1 MLVARHE
8 AQEPSPKR
16 LPELLM
22 AVLPVE
28 LGLEHPCAQHNERHV
43 LSLGAQGGQPW
54 RSGTLE
60 RACSHATQVRAQ
72 SGVPKRRAK

>member
-28 LGLEHPCAQHNERHV
+28 LAE
-43 LSLGAQGGQPW
+43 
-54 RSGTLE
+54 
-60 RACSHATQVRAQ
+60 CSTGRRRKHTAQ
-72 SGVPKRRAK
+72 SVGEGLHGEMSGDGDGRVVD